1 MAVDISFLISLYCRI
16 FDFMYLGSEWNA
28 SNLEELNSNGVTHV
42 LNVTR
47 EIGRT
52 QCVDH
57 QGWEVGS
64 VVSP

>member
-1 MAVDISFLISLYCRI
+1 
-16 FDFMYLGSEWNA
+16 MYLGSEWNA

-52 QCVDH
+52 QCVDN
-57 QGWEVGS
+57 QGWEVGRVAFKFS
-64 VVSP
+64 LRFILLFGWISILKRL